1 MGIKKS
7 SCAADPAGREMRSI
21 ESGRKELG
29 KRNQRN
35 GEVQGVKS
43 CMGISE
49 DRKGSRQEKK
59 KKAKQKSLKL
69 F

>member
-1 MGIKKS
+1 
-7 SCAADPAGREMRSI
+7 MRSI
-21 ESGRKELG
+21 ESDRKELG

-49 DRKGSRQEKK
+49 DREGSWQEKK
-59 KKAKQKSLKL
+59 RRQNKRVLNYFKST

>member
-1 MGIKKS
+1 
-7 SCAADPAGREMRSI
+7 MRSI
-21 ESGRKELG
+21 ESDRKELG

-49 DRKGSRQEKK
+49 DREGSQQEKEK
-59 KKAKQKSLKL
+59 EGKTKES
-69 F
+69 

>member
-1 MGIKKS
+1 
-7 SCAADPAGREMRSI
+7 MRSI
-21 ESGRKELG
+21 ESDRKELG

-49 DRKGSRQEKK
+49 DREGSRQGRQPAGKEKEGK
-59 KKAKQKSLKL
+59 TKAS
-69 F
+69 